1 MTDPSQQLRVIGQAR
16 QALDRGIF
24 SWNGTIC
31 WCLAGWL
38 LVYFA
43 CEGGQLPQ
51 NTRALATTVNNYAHI
66 REHYYLS

>member
-24 SWNGTIC
+24 SWNGGNRG
-31 WCLAGWL
+31 CLAGWL

-43 CEGGQLPQ
+43 CEG
-51 NTRALATTVNNYAHI
+51 TLAVTAKYN
-66 REHYYLS
+66 